1 MRMLR
6 AMIGKREGRASTG
19 WSSLGGGQLYRKD
32 PLGGSKYVFVLCFF
46 GHVGAILE
54 ARDAIVHILDVF
66 FGSWHPPE
74 HQPDNTQG
82 TRAATR
88 AK

>member
-6 AMIGKREGRASTG
+6 AMIRKRDGRASTG

-32 PLGGSKYVFVLCFF
+32 PLGGSKYVFVLCVF
-46 GHVGAILE
+46 GHVEAILE

-66 FGSWHPPE
+66 FGSWNPPE
-74 HQPDNTQG
+74 HQPDRTQG
-82 TRAATR
+82 TRGATR